1 MKSLV
6 ISENFYHLMSLLNI
20 EVAKMVI
27 RDAGFLLSRVSMQC
41 MQIARYCFNNSVC
54 LCVRLSVCLFN
65 AGMYPNEWT
74 YRLTF

>member
-27 RDAGFLLSRVSMQC
+27 RDAGFF
-41 MQIARYCFNNSVC
+41 IARQHAMHAD
-54 LCVRLSVCLFN
+54 RAILF
-65 AGMYPNEWT
+65 
-74 YRLTF
+74 